1 VRAAK
6 RVAKFTLY
14 GVTATATLLVVGL
27 FAFTAVI
34 RYPDPVSAY
43 QLATSIN
50 SQQPDLMP
58 SHRIAAS
65 ATPHQWPVARDREQ
79 LPAVFSHEGV
89 EFGVQR
95 VLQETATHAFLI
107 VRNGEIT
114 YEWYSPEWS
123 EDRLMNTM
131 SVGKTLVGIAAGILI
146 AEGKLRE
153 RDSITTHLP
162 RYERINRL
170 DEVTVKHLL
179 DMQSCIGVA
188 EEYPEGPEGW
198 LSPIA
203 QMFATTDIEHV
214 LDRNLSVICDPGSEE
229 YVYRSVNSQ
238 LLGMIVT
245 EVSGQSLSE
254 FLSDRVWQ
262 PLGAT
267 TDASWSV
274 DRIGGYEK
282 SYCCFNATARD
293 LALVGSMFLA
303 EGKVPFG
310 ARAGQSVISEDW
322 FARMSTPTK
331 KWFGGYGAEHF
342 GAHLWHE
349 PNDQLLTQGY
359 RGQLVWMN
367 PFTNT
372 VVVKLSDD
380 VESRYYDE
388 VKSMLSEISFG
399 GR

>member
-1 VRAAK
+1 MRTLKRAAK
-6 RVAKFTLY
+6 LTAFGLVGAATFVVVA
-14 GVTATATLLVVGL
+14 L
-27 FAFTAVI
+27 FAFTAII

-43 QLATSIN
+43 QLATSVN
-50 SQQPDLMP
+50 SEQPDIMP
-58 SHRIAAS
+58 AHTISAS
-65 ATPHQWPVARDREQ
+65 ENPHLWQVAVTAEQ
-79 LPAVFSHEGV
+79 LPTTFVHEGV
-89 EFGVQR
+89 ELNVET
-95 VLQETATHAFLI
+95 VLAESSTHAFLI
-107 VRNGEIT
+107 IRDGVIT

-131 SVGKTLVGIAAGILI
+131 SVGKTMLGLAAGVLI
-146 AEGKLRE
+146 GEGKLRE
-153 RDSITTHLP
+153 KDSITKHLP
-162 RYERINRL
+162 RFERIDRL

-203 QMFATTDIEHV
+203 QMFATTDLEYV
-214 LDRNLSVICDPGSEE
+214 LDRNLSVECDPGSEE

-245 EVSGQSLSE
+245 EVAGQSLSDFFSE
-254 FLSDRVWQ
+254 RIWQ
-262 PLGAT
+262 PVGAT
-267 TDASWSV
+267 NDATWSV
-274 DRIGGYEK
+274 DRVGGYEK
-282 SYCCFNATARD
+282 SYCCFNTTARD
-293 LALVGSMFLA
+293 LALVGAMLLA

-310 ARAGQSVISEDW
+310 TNAGEAVISEDW
-322 FARMSTPTK
+322 FARMGTPTK

-359 RGQLVWMN
+359 RGQFMWMN

-372 VVVKLSDD
+372 IVIKLSDD
-380 VESRYYDE
+380 IDSGYYDE
-388 VKSMLSEISFG
+388 IKSLLEQISFG
-399 GR
+399 

>member
-1 VRAAK
+1 MKIAK
-6 RVAKFTLY
+6 RVAK
-14 GVTATATLLVVGL
+14 VTALGVAGAATFIVVAL
-27 FAFTAVI
+27 FAFTAII

-43 QLATSIN
+43 QLAMSVN
-50 SQQPDLMP
+50 SEQPELMP
-58 SHRIAAS
+58 VHQIAAS
-65 ATPHQWPVARDREQ
+65 DNPHVWSVAAEPER
-79 LPAVFSHEGV
+79 LPATFTHEGV
-89 EFGVQR
+89 EFEVESIIA
-95 VLQETATHAFLI
+95 ETSTHAFLVI
-107 VRNGEIT
+107 RDGVIT

-131 SVGKTLVGIAAGILI
+131 SVGKTMVGLAAGVLI
-146 AEGKLRE
+146 GEGKLRE
-153 RDSITTHLP
+153 KDPITMHLP
-162 RYERINRL
+162 RYERVDRL

-188 EEYPEGPEGW
+188 EEYPSGPEGW

-203 QMFATTDIEHV
+203 QMFATTDLEHV
-214 LDRNLSVICDPGSEE
+214 LDRNLKVICDPGSEE

-245 EVSGQSLSE
+245 EVAGKSLSE
-254 FLSDRVWQ
+254 FFAERVWQ
-262 PLGAT
+262 PIGASN
-267 TDASWSV
+267 DATWSV
-274 DRIGGYEK
+274 DRVGGFEK
-282 SYCCFNATARD
+282 SYCCFNTTARD
-293 LALVGSMFLA
+293 LALVGAMLLA

-310 ARAGQSVISEDW
+310 ANAGADVISDDW
-322 FARMSTPTK
+322 FARMGTPTN

-359 RGQLVWMN
+359 RGQLMWMN

-372 VVVKLSDD
+372 IVVKLSDD

-388 VKSMLSEISFG
+388 VKSMLDQISFA
-399 GR
+399 R